1 MEPDQRSTLA
11 TMGFVFAVIGLAG
24 IPVPVLN
31 NMTVILAVV
40 GAVLGFI
47 GLFGPRQAMALAA
60 IVIAMCAVL
69 GTLVAQE
76 NWSRRIQQIQLD
88 LG

>member
-1 MEPDQRSTLA
+1 MEPDQRSTL
-11 TMGFVFAVIGLAG
+11 TTIGFVFAVIGLAG

-31 NMTVILAVV
+31 NMTVILSVV

-47 GLFGPRQAMALAA
+47 GLFGSRQAMALAA
-60 IVIAMCAVL
+60 IVIAMGAVL

-88 LG
+88 LD